1 MKSSHATPTLP
12 SIGSELLGL
21 ACFMFATASPPT
33 FAGDT
38 AFKELKTAQITA
50 AVSGKHVTD
59 DHHWGHHYLPDGR
72 VMLQEG
78 GRDRLGKWSV
88 QHDQLCLLKPQIS
101 KTEAICYTVQR
112 QAGQLQYVDD
122 MKRVVYQGFVRGG
135 ADAHLFG
142 SAAKR

>member
-1 MKSSHATPTLP
+1 MNSNHASPTLS
-12 SIGSELLGL
+12 SIGSRAFGWAGIFFASASQL
-21 ACFMFATASPPT
+21 AFADD
-33 FAGDT
+33 G
-38 AFKELKTAQITA
+38 AFKELKAAQIAT
-50 AVSGKHVTD
+50 AVSGKYVTD

-72 VMLQEG
+72 VMLHESG
-78 GRDRLGKWSV
+78 HYRLGNWSV

-135 ADAHLFG
+135 ADAHLFD
-142 SAAKR
+142 SVAKR